1 MQSHPCGK
9 ELGVSRELER
19 KPVQLESSEGDG
31 DCLKKGLEK
40 QAGAT
45 EGVGF
50 YSRAKSHLV
59 ALCRRVM

>member
-1 MQSHPCGK
+1 M
-9 ELGVSRELER
+9 SRELER

-40 QAGAT
+40 QAGAA